1 MPNALK
7 YIIDEKGQKT
17 SVLVPMKVWENLNA
31 NYRKVQ
37 KKLEILSGIKE
48 ALKEV
53 EKSKKNGKELQTL
66 NDFLK

>member
-17 SVLVPMKVWENLNA
+17 SVLVPIKVWENLNA

-53 EKSKKNGKELQTL
+53 EKSKKPGKNYKRLIT
-66 NDFLK
+66 F